1 MFRTTF
7 HPFFF
12 RYENP
17 SPLLQEIL
25 YINTQINK
33 QQQEGDMKIVLT
45 EQICIL
51 LPQGKTHTSSSDIS
65 LFLCVDVCSVDL
77 GREVSNIYLDIGKFY
92 FPL

>member
-1 MFRTTF
+1 M
-7 HPFFF
+7 
-12 RYENP
+12 YV
-17 SPLLQEIL
+17 
-25 YINTQINK
+25 
-33 QQQEGDMKIVLT
+33 VLT

-51 LPQGKTHTSSSDIS
+51 LPRGKTHTSSSDKS